1 MNKIFLA
8 LLICFFS
15 TNLLSKE
22 NNDYFKK
29 QANFSHL
36 IISDIDSIFLDIN
49 YLIEYVKN
57 VKTIS
62 AFEKDIVRNRKNIKS
77 YLFLAKIH
85 KEKKNNQE
93 FEKYLKT
100 VLILDPK
107 NEEALYLLITKK
119 IKDADYDFARE
130 KYEIFSKYCSKLCSK
145 KNEIDRLIKKSKS

>member
-22 NNDYFKK
+22 NNDYFKRGK
-29 QANFSHL
+29 ENYKKKN
-36 IISDIDSIFLDIN
+36 IDKAKLN
-49 YLIEYVKN
+49 
-57 VKTIS
+57 
-62 AFEKDIVRNRKNIKS
+62 FEKDIVRNRKNIKS

-107 NEEALYLLITKK
+107 NEEALYLLIIKK
-119 IKDADYDFARE
+119 IKDADYDFASE
-130 KYEIFSKYCSKLCSK
+130 KFEIFSKYCSKLCSK
-145 KNEIDRLIKKSKS
+145 KIEIDRLIKKSKS

>member
-29 QANFSHL
+29 GKENYKKKN
-36 IISDIDSIFLDIN
+36 IDKAKLN
-49 YLIEYVKN
+49 
-57 VKTIS
+57 
-62 AFEKDIVRNRKNIKS
+62 FEKDIVRNRKNIKS

-107 NEEALYLLITKK
+107 NEEALYLLIIKK
-119 IKDADYDFARE
+119 IKDADYDFASE
-130 KYEIFSKYCSKLCSK
+130 KFEIFSKYCSKLCSK
-145 KNEIDRLIKKSKS
+145 KIEIDRLIKKSKS